1 MLKNENK
8 IFILCYFRLEKKQFR
23 LCMPDIKQ
31 RKETFNLND
40 KIENFDEGEK
50 SKLEGSGRF

>member
-1 MLKNENK
+1 
-8 IFILCYFRLEKKQFR
+8 
-23 LCMPDIKQ
+23 MPDIKQ